1 MEPFK
6 TLLSPAV
13 VREIALQ
20 LRRAHPQIASDGAE
34 ALLDRVLPSLESL
47 ELKARAGLIASA
59 LAESLPQGPAARWAV
74 LTAMLHPS
82 TEGGGPLDG
91 QGLRGWAVWPLT
103 MVVAREG
110 VIEPEPA
117 LELLRLMTMRFTSE
131 FAVRPFLNADL
142 PGTLAILNRWRNDP
156 NPHVRRW
163 LSEGTRPRLPW
174 GEALAGLIAD
184 PRPTLP
190 LLAHLRDDPSEY
202 VRRSVANHLNDI
214 ARDHPAL
221 AVQVAQDWMQAAP
234 PPRAALLRH
243 AMRGRIKAGDPE
255 ALAVFGQAPPQ
266 VQAGAPVIEAPAIY
280 EGEVLGF
287 SCAITSTGQGPQRLT
302 VDYVLH
308 LRKADGSLKPKV
320 FKGATWDL
328 APGETRLFRRSHPFR
343 AVTTRRHYP
352 GPHALALRING
363 QDTPLAPFTLL

>member
-13 VREIALQ
+13 VQAASVALA
-20 LRRAHPQIASDGAE
+20 RAGGRAEGFAERATAGLE
-34 ALLDRVLPSLESL
+34 ALEM
-47 ELKARAGLIASA
+47 KARARHIAAA
-59 LAESLPQGPAARWAV
+59 LAGALPEGLEARLAT
-74 LTAMLHPS
+74 LEAMLHP
-82 TEGGGPLDG
+82 EVDGAGPLDG
-91 QGLRGWAVWPLT
+91 RGLRGWAVWPLT
-103 MVVAREG
+103 MVVADEG
-110 VIEPEPA
+110 LADPPA
-117 LELLRLMTMRFTSE
+117 ALAVLRQMTMRFTSE

-142 PGTLAILNRWRNDP
+142 PGTLAILDQWRDDP

-174 GEALAGLIAD
+174 GEVLPALIAD
-184 PRPTLP
+184 PTPTLP

-221 AVQVAQDWMQAAP
+221 AVRVAGEWMAGAP
-234 PPRAALLRH
+234 APRRALLKH
-243 AMRGRIKAGDPE
+243 AMRGRIKAGDAG
-255 ALAVFGQAPPQ
+255 ALAIFGQAAPL
-266 VQAGAPVIEAPAIY
+266 VQAGAPVIETLAIR
-280 EGEVLGF
+280 EGEALVF
-287 SCAITSTGQGPQRLT
+287 SCAVTSTGAGPQRLT

-328 APGETRLFRRSHPFR
+328 APGETRVFRRSHPFR
-343 AVTTRRHYP
+343 AVTTRVHYP
-352 GPHALALRING
+352 GPQALALRLNG
-363 QDTPLAPFTLL
+363 QDTPLAAFTLL